1 MNHLMQDVLEQARA
15 VWPRRWKAVVAAWVI
30 CCIGWLVL
38 LLMPDQYKASARVY
52 VNTKTALSPVL
63 EGISVE
69 SDVKSAIDQVREA
82 LLSRPNLEAV
92 AKAARLDTHVRN
104 PSDMDSLVTD
114 LGRSISI
121 LSTSSDENAAA
132 AGESLYSIS
141 YSDSDRSKALL
152 VVKSLVD
159 GFVNGTIGNKRIGSE
174 QAQAFLRQQI
184 KDYEVRLAA
193 AEQRLAEF
201 KKNNIGLVPG
211 DDKSDYFSRLNA
223 EFSGLQQAETK
234 LAIASGRRAEL
245 SRQLAKTRPY
255 LVGTS
260 GAASNTIGT
269 QSDLSMR
276 VQESEGKL
284 QELLLRFTD
293 KHPEVI
299 ALRGQIAELKRQEA
313 KELAEIARGGAGS
326 GAIRSLATNPVYQE
340 IQMQLN
346 QSDVESASLR
356 GEVVQHNGEI
366 ARLKKIVNTAPEVEQ
381 KYARLNRDYDVT
393 KAQYTALAQRLEK
406 ARVTDN
412 ADDTGIVKFEV
423 IDPPSADVRPVAP
436 NRAVLSL
443 PILLAGLAGG
453 IAFAWVM
460 AQMRPTVTGARNLT
474 RITKLPVIGSIS
486 RVVDAGQRAAD
497 ATDLRRLYY
506 AYASLAALCALFVVA
521 QRPLLRL
528 LHGLSN

>member
-1 MNHLMQDVLEQARA
+1 MNHVIQEGLEQARA
-15 VWPRRWKAVVAAWVI
+15 IWPRRWKALAAAWII
-30 CCIGWLVL
+30 CCLGWLGL
-38 LLMPDQYKASARVY
+38 LLMPDQYKASARVF

-69 SDVKSAIDQVREA
+69 SNVRSAIDQVREA

-92 AKAARLDTHVRN
+92 AKAAKLDSQVRN
-104 PSDMDSLVTD
+104 PSDMDALVTD
-114 LGRSISI
+114 LGKSISI
-121 LSTSSDENAAA
+121 ISTSSDESSAA

-141 YSDSDRSKALL
+141 YTDSDRTKALL

-184 KDYEVRLAA
+184 RDYEVRLSA

-201 KKNNIGLVPG
+201 KKKNIGLVPG

-223 EFSGLQQAETK
+223 ELAGLQQAETK
-234 LAIASGRRAEL
+234 LAITSGRRAEL

-255 LVGTS
+255 LAGSSGTS
-260 GAASNTIGT
+260 SSATAT
-269 QSDLSMR
+269 QSDLSVR
-276 VQESEGKL
+276 VQESESKL

-299 ALRGQIAELKRQEA
+299 ALRGQIVELKRQEA
-313 KELAEIARGGAGS
+313 KELADIAQGGTGS

-356 GEVVQHNGEI
+356 GEIAQHNDEI
-366 ARLKKIVNTAPEVEQ
+366 IKLKKIVNTAPEVEQ
-381 KYARLNRDYDVT
+381 KYAQLNRDYDVT

-423 IDPPSADVRPVAP
+423 IDPPAADVRPVAP
-436 NRAVLSL
+436 NRALFSIPV
-443 PILLAGLAGG
+443 LLAGFAGG
-453 IAFAWVM
+453 ITLVWLM
-460 AQMRPTVTGARNLT
+460 AQMRPTVTGARNLA
-474 RITKLPVIGSIS
+474 RITKLPIIGSIS
-486 RVVDAGQRAAD
+486 RVAD
-497 ATDLRRLYY
+497 AEQISADARDLRHLYY
-506 AYASLAALCALFVVA
+506 ACVSLLCLCAVFVVG

-528 LHGLSN
+528 LHSLGS